1 MEHLDKVVGAKV
13 VFQQKLEASQAE
25 VEKNLETMKMLSK
38 PLNHE
43 QVAGYALLNNIG
55 QSEKL
60 ILTTIDDREI
70 FEQGESSLSLLSWFT
85 SIIALMLAA
94 ISWLFDRMV
103 LLRLS
108 RMNEDVTRISESVDL
123 GTRIRK
129 LQGNDEL
136 ASLSHGINGMLD
148 RIEDAQY
155 ELELEKERAQV
166 TLEGIADAVI
176 TSNENGFVLYMNA
189 AAERLTGI
197 RLSEA
202 KIKTLNALFRLM
214 AEDKTTPVDSH
225 WLTDSYSALEEVI
238 LERADGNE
246 FVIRKSA
253 APLYDRDGNTFAI
266 VTVLHDVTM
275 LRTLSN
281 QLSFQARHDQLT
293 GLINRYEFDRKAQ
306 FAIDD
311 AATENRVHCLAYFDL
326 DQFKIVND
334 TCGHMA
340 GDVLLKQLSNH
351 IKAKVRSS
359 DTLARLGGDEFALL
373 LMGCDLIK
381 AQEIIESLLQVV
393 REYRFT
399 FDDKVF
405 KIGAS
410 VGLTEISPNSNLTLS
425 ELLSTVD
432 AACYTAKEEGGNRIH
447 IYRSNDADIKA
458 VSYTH
463 LDVYKRQVDAHD
475 LHVRGYTQNTIA
487 QFRTKTIHD
496 RQHNN
501 QHSHAQGNPDHTG
514 DRNK

>member
-1 MEHLDKVVGAKV
+1 
-13 VFQQKLEASQAE
+13 
-25 VEKNLETMKMLSK
+25 MLSK

-70 FEQGESSLSLLSWFT
+70 FEQGESTLSLLSWFT

-253 APLYDRDGNTFAI
+253 SPLYDRDGNTFAI
-266 VTVLHDVTM
+266 VTVLH
-275 LRTLSN
+275 LS
-281 QLSFQARHDQLT
+281 L
-293 GLINRYEFDRKAQ
+293 
-306 FAIDD
+306 
-311 AATENRVHCLAYFDL
+311 
-326 DQFKIVND
+326 
-334 TCGHMA
+334 
-340 GDVLLKQLSNH
+340 
-351 IKAKVRSS
+351 
-359 DTLARLGGDEFALL
+359 
-373 LMGCDLIK
+373 
-381 AQEIIESLLQVV
+381 
-393 REYRFT
+393 
-399 FDDKVF
+399 
-405 KIGAS
+405 
-410 VGLTEISPNSNLTLS
+410 
-425 ELLSTVD
+425 
-432 AACYTAKEEGGNRIH
+432 IH
-447 IYRSNDADIKA
+447 I
-458 VSYTH
+458 
-463 LDVYKRQVDAHD
+463 
-475 LHVRGYTQNTIA
+475 
-487 QFRTKTIHD
+487 
-496 RQHNN
+496 
-501 QHSHAQGNPDHTG
+501 
-514 DRNK
+514 